1 MLYSRITMQDISVA
15 IVQELLDRLKHIE
28 KDTEHL
34 YLDLGTIFP
43 VIKAA
48 IDESARNTDASIRT
62 ILAGYQHG
70 VSAEQAKRRA
80 DDFIDD
86 SRQFFDK
93 LSVKEKAFFSIV
105 DASIGELSQLDDI
118 ISRVRLDSEEME
130 LVSLNAMTVALKSG
144 HAGKAFSV
152 ITDELKRL
160 STRTILHANELS
172 MVGSDLLVYLAQLRE
187 ELGVLEN
194 DRLALFNAITAML
207 SEGFHQLDE
216 RVHATAAGF
225 RRLSDTA
232 ATVRDP
238 VARIMQGVQVQD
250 IIRQS
255 LDHVR
260 LSLNVVLEDSGQ
272 NNARSESDNSSA
284 GLNEEKAFLA
294 EITRLSALLIEDI
307 YGQVVRS
314 LGDFESSINSIDTLV
329 ARVDEAK
336 KQLLLSVRAGVE
348 QSKLPAL
355 VSAYL
360 RSKHRVSQT
369 ARHVADGVK
378 RLDDR
383 FNKVNM
389 ILSRFN
395 NIVIASRI
403 EIARN
408 KALSLVANTV
418 AGMMDL
424 TERLGE
430 DVSAAGALTRT
441 FSKSINTEMFTYLG
455 DDENADQQDF
465 DFAMKALYDELARL
479 DSSCKTLVEAAED
492 FQPFAANFFTA
503 IGRSRSQTAQ
513 IKLLADELSGMQQSL
528 ATHATEIESELGITM
543 QQTLS
548 GSLELRNNRL
558 REIVDR
564 FTIFTHRQTASRIAN
579 LEEGVE
585 DESEAAVSGEVTLF

>member
-1 MLYSRITMQDISVA
+1 MQDISVA
-15 IVQELLDRLKHIE
+15 IVQELLDRLKRIE

-34 YLDLGTIFP
+34 YLDLGSIFP

-48 IDESARNTDASIRT
+48 IDESARNTDISIRT

-160 STRTILHANELS
+160 SSRTILHANELS

-187 ELGVLEN
+187 ELSILEG
-194 DRLALFNAITAML
+194 DRLALFNAITTML

-225 RRLSDTA
+225 RRLADTA

-260 LSLNVVLEDSGQ
+260 LSLNVVLEDSDQ
-272 NNARSESDNSSA
+272 NRVNSRSDNA
-284 GLNEEKAFLA
+284 VTGMNEEKAFLA

-314 LGDFESSINSIDTLV
+314 LTDFESSIDSIDTLV
-329 ARVDEAK
+329 ARVDADK
-336 KQLLLSVRAGVE
+336 KQLLLSVRSGAE
-348 QSKLPAL
+348 PDKLPNL

-383 FNKVNM
+383 FSKVNM

-408 KALSLVANTV
+408 KALSMVANTV

-424 TERLGE
+424 TQRLGE

-465 DFAMKALYDELARL
+465 DIAMKGLNDELARL

-513 IKLLADELSGMQQSL
+513 ISLLADELSGMQQSL
-528 ATHATEIESELGITM
+528 AAHATEIESELGITM

-579 LEEGVE
+579 LEEGAV
-585 DESEAAVSGEVTLF
+585 DEAEAAVSGEVTLF

>member
-1 MLYSRITMQDISVA
+1 MQDISVA

-272 NNARSESDNSSA
+272 NNARSESDNSNA

>member
-1 MLYSRITMQDISVA
+1 MQDISVA

-80 DDFIDD
+80 DDFVDD